1 MTIREIA
8 IAKLQQLP
16 DSLLQQVN
24 DFMDFL
30 MYRRRHRA
38 VTDDYQ
44 DEFTQAWT
52 RWFESVDYLEVT
64 SVDSVSNYQQHLLS
78 KYRQQGLEL

>member
-1 MTIREIA
+1 MTIRETA

-24 DFMDFL
+24 DFIDFL
-30 MYRRRHRA
+30 MYRRRHSTI
-38 VTDDYQ
+38 TDDRK
-44 DEFTQAWT
+44 DELAQAWT
-52 RWFESVDYLEVT
+52 RWFESVDHLEVT
-64 SVDSVSNYQQHLLS
+64 STDSVSDYQQHLVS

>member
-1 MTIREIA
+1 MTIRETA

-24 DFMDFL
+24 DFIDFL
-30 MYRRRHRA
+30 MYRRQHSTVSDNRK
-38 VTDDYQ
+38 
-44 DEFTQAWT
+44 DEFAEVWT
-52 RWFESVDYLEVT
+52 SWFESVDHLEVT
-64 SVDSVSNYQQHLLS
+64 STDSASDYQQHLLS